1 MFPVSTPTDTEGPE
15 FTLETS
21 LNLQKSLAACELPT
35 ETAPRTLTPEF
46 YPKLF
51 WEHCFRLIYY
61 NNNKKQYEMH
71 HFDEPLRLV
80 QIAAQRS
87 VSASSTVLC

>member
-1 MFPVSTPTDTEGPE
+1 MNVSSINTEGPE

-21 LNLQKSLAACELPT
+21 LNLQKRLAACELPT
-35 ETAPRTLTPEF
+35 ETALRTLTPEF

-61 NNNKKQYEMH
+61 NNNNQYEMH